1 MMSDFKHFDLSIRRD
16 RSPLQ
21 WTWQFIYAYLRLL
34 TRTENRDGIT
44 RWDFGNDQAMYAFD
58 LSPNLEED
66 DRFNLAKQRRCSSR
80 SQVWTSAVKYCD
92 GVFDFGLRTPARS
105 RDVAT
110 SCRAYIAL
118 NRLPPTAEF
127 PVYNANWNDKPGSH
141 WIRGSLQSTLTCSGC
156 RVLRLHGQT
165 LSLLD
170 T

>member
-21 WTWQFIYAYLRLL
+21 WTWQFIYAYLGLF
-34 TRTENRDGIT
+34 TGKGNRDGIS
-44 RWDFGNDQAMYAFD
+44 RWYYENGYTLC

-110 SCRAYIAL
+110 SSRACLAFDT
-118 NRLPPTAEF
+118 LPPTAEF
-127 PVYNANWNDKPGSH
+127 PVYNANRNDKPGSH
-141 WIRGSLQSTLTCSGC
+141 WIRGSLQSTLTCSGF